1 MSEPSGERAKQ
12 HSSEPSGE
20 RAGQHSSEPVP
31 RRDYVLGELHE
42 DDLGTEPLAEV
53 RRWVEEAAAAGLPE
67 ETAMTLATVE
77 PDGTP
82 SARVVLLRGVD
93 DRGLR
98 FFTNYDSAKGRALTA
113 TPTCALVLHWPVL
126 ERQIRVTGVAERLP
140 ADESAAYF
148 AGRPRGSQ
156 LAAWA
161 SEQSAV
167 LPGRAALEASLAE
180 IEARFDGVEVPL
192 PPDWGG
198 YVVRPTAVELW
209 QGRPSRLHDR
219 LRYRATTS
227 GWVLERLSP

>member
-1 MSEPSGERAKQ
+1 VSEA
-12 HSSEPSGE
+12 
-20 RAGQHSSEPVP
+20 P
-31 RRDYVLGELHE
+31 RREYVLGRLVEA
-42 DDLGTEPLAEV
+42 DVGPDPLPEV
-53 RRWVEEAAAAGLPE
+53 RRWLEEAVAAGLPG
-67 ETAMTLATVE
+67 ETPMTLATVD

-98 FFTNYDSAKGRALTA
+98 FFTNYDSAKGRALSA
-113 TPTCALVLHWPVL
+113 QPVCALVLHWPVL
-126 ERQIRVTGVAERLP
+126 ERQVRVRGTAERLP

-161 SEQSAV
+161 SEQSEV
-167 LPGRAALEASLAE
+167 LPDRTALEARLAE
-180 IEARFDGVEVPL
+180 VEARFGDGEVPM

-198 YVVRPTAVELW
+198 YVVRPSAVELW

-219 LRYRATTS
+219 LRYRATAS

>member
-1 MSEPSGERAKQ
+1 MSG
-12 HSSEPSGE
+12 
-20 RAGQHSSEPVP
+20 VP
-31 RRDYVLGELHE
+31 RREYVLGRLVEA
-42 DDLGTEPLAEV
+42 DVGPEPLPEV
-53 RRWVEEAAAAGLPE
+53 RRWLEEAVAAGLPG
-67 ETAMTLATVE
+67 ETAMTLATTE

-82 SARVVLLRGVD
+82 SARVVLLRGID

-98 FFTNYDSAKGRALTA
+98 FFTNYDSAKGRALA
-113 TPTCALVLHWPVL
+113 AQPACALVLHWPVL
-126 ERQIRVTGVAERLP
+126 ERQVRVTGTAERLS

-161 SEQSAV
+161 SEQSEV
-167 LPGRAALEASLAE
+167 LPDRAALEARLAE
-180 IEARFDGVEVPL
+180 VEARFGDGEVPM

-198 YVVRPTAVELW
+198 FVVRPSAVELW

-219 LRYRATTS
+219 LRYRATAS

>member
-1 MSEPSGERAKQ
+1 
-12 HSSEPSGE
+12 
-20 RAGQHSSEPVP
+20 VTDLP
-31 RRDYVLGELHE
+31 RREYVLGQLTEA
-42 DDLGTEPLAEV
+42 DLGPEPIPEV
-53 RRWVEEAAAAGLPE
+53 RRWVEEATAAGLPD
-67 ETAMTLATVE
+67 ETPMALATVE

-82 SARVVLLRGVD
+82 SARVVLLRGID
-93 DRGLR
+93 ERGLR
-98 FFTNYDSAKGRALTA
+98 FFTNYDSAKGRALA
-113 TPTCALVLHWPVL
+113 AQPACALVLHWPVL

-140 ADESAAYF
+140 AAESAAYF

-161 SEQSAV
+161 SEQSSV
-167 LPGRAALEASLAE
+167 LPDRDALEAQLANV
-180 IEARFDGVEVPL
+180 EARFAGADVPL

-219 LRYRATTS
+219 LRYRATDS